1 MVNCQRQ
8 SLNLTG
14 RESVHDFG
22 AFVYLDLHKTGST
35 YVSSFLT
42 SCCLLPEVR
51 FAKHESVKGDYR
63 PESFYFITIRHPLSM
78 WSSLYRYGLERKGF
92 VYVRISEAGLTSCY
106 EDFDKFVSFCLEP
119 ENAIHLGEGYTF
131 EISQQIGFMS
141 FRYLALSLHKP
152 HEAIHQSL
160 STSLPL
166 EKLNSHFITSLEIKN
181 EELVEAMW
189 NFSHKTF
196 PQHFDR
202 AKAAKFL
209 EQNTRMNVSKLKT
222 TEITGLQESTLDLL
236 YTKEHLILSRYE
248 TDYFS

>member
-1 MVNCQRQ
+1 M
-8 SLNLTG
+8 
-14 RESVHDFG
+14 HDFG

-51 FAKHESVKGDYR
+51 FAKHESVKEDYR
-63 PESFYFITIRHPLSM
+63 PESFYFTTIRHPLRM

-166 EKLNSHFITSLEIKN
+166 EKLDSQFITSLEIKN
-181 EELVEAMW
+181 EELGAALW
-189 NFSHKTF
+189 KFSHEIF

-202 AKAAKFL
+202 VKASKFL
-209 EQNTRMNVSKLKT
+209 GQNTKLNASKLET
-222 TEITGLQESTLDLL
+222 TEIKGLQESTLNLL
-236 YTKEHLILSRYE
+236 YAKEHLILSRYE
-248 TDYFS
+248 TDDFS